1 MSVAV
6 ILPTHN
12 EEAGVGKVIDELKKI
27 SKEWEIYVVDSCST
41 DRTIQIAE
49 ERGARLIQLPIRGKG
64 IAVKEAFQEIN
75 ADYLVMIDSD
85 MTYPPSFIPQI
96 LEKLEEC
103 DVVTG
108 SRLRGKM
115 EKGAMSLMNRFGNAF
130 LSLLASILYFRSI
143 SDVCTGMWGFRKS
156 AYKSIEIRAQHL
168 ELECDMFAAS
178 ARKGLK
184 LCEIPIDYKKRE
196 GKTKLNAL
204 KYGFL
209 DAVQLL
215 KRRF

>member
-1 MSVAV
+1 MSVAI

-12 EEAGVGKVIDELKKI
+12 EEAGVGKVIDALRKI

-41 DRTIQIAE
+41 DRTIQIANE
-49 ERGARLIQLPIRGKG
+49 KGAKVIELPIRGKG
-64 IAVKEAFQEIN
+64 IAVKKAFQEIN

-85 MTYPPSFIPQI
+85 MTYPPSYIPQI
-96 LEKLEEC
+96 LEKLKEC

-115 EKGAMSLMNRFGNAF
+115 EKGAMSLMNRFGNAS
-130 LSLLASILYFRSI
+130 LSLMATVVYLRPI
-143 SDVCTGMWGFRKS
+143 SDICTGMWGFRKS
-156 AYKSIEIRAQHL
+156 AYKSIEIRAPHL
-168 ELECDMFAAS
+168 ELECDMFAAC

-196 GKTKLNAL
+196 GETKLNAL